1 MQDGSLSVDV
11 LGDLRVKRGGR
22 PVTIKRGIQ
31 SGLLL
36 FFVVHR
42 DQVVSVQ
49 LLRETFWKEKT
60 VDNVYA
66 GIRALRRALEPD
78 RHHDEFELLV
88 RESDGYKLLLTA
100 EDLDA
105 ARFEAMVSDAQGAL
119 EEDPSRARDAL
130 RQALNLWRGSPYREA
145 RRYEFADDEIRQLDA
160 LRDNAREALFD
171 AEIECGNAA
180 GVIAEIESF
189 YADPA
194 RTDLEPRTKLRAYAA
209 LAQPVKA
216 TAVYEEFCEQHA
228 QEPSDEFTELYV
240 ELVDKQS
247 AIRPQGPFG
256 ETAERSAL
264 AGYCERLEE
273 QLRHSDIRWVVGA
286 PQSGVTLHAAQL
298 FTPLY
303 VDSGPAQVAAD
314 VGPLSLEALADR
326 SDRIVLVGS
335 SGCGKSTFLEH
346 LARKAVNGEGP
357 IPIVVR
363 CRDLAGGVWAGEAK
377 PDWRSLCAEIE
388 KKLAYESLGL
398 GIEQLERLAGE
409 GRVIWL
415 IDALNEIPKADERA
429 KLADMLW
436 SAVCQWPSCK
446 WVVTVSP
453 TVAAESL
460 PLGFEV
466 AEVAHWDANQMRAF
480 LRSLVGLSFP
490 AMEQSELEA
499 RAEEILD
506 RVLDHPD
513 PTMRR
518 LGGTPLFLT
527 AMAVLDLAGKPPAE
541 SRADLLESI
550 TSLLMEDRMAMLQES
565 LGGSS
570 RVDEVLRTLAYEM
583 VSGEGGIAAR
593 IGLLAAAQAVEHL
606 FPGGSDAALKFVT
619 EASAVGGL
627 LAPRGVGDVG
637 FSQDLFRDYLAAK
650 HLAGKTDGVGDDGW
664 WGAIRQRLD
673 DPAWRDVLSFIPARL
688 LHLGRERVDLFFER
702 FGESS
707 RKTSFE
713 TRTRRVALGGQILR
727 DLRPL
732 GYTSASHIPAWHDA
746 VTGVHELFEEGSD
759 RPNIETKFEAAVAY
773 GREGDRRLEDLDAGW
788 AWLPGGTCT
797 LGSQAADPSSPGF
810 DRDAAPWEAPV
821 REVSLEQFAIRK
833 FPITVLEYEKF
844 FRDGGYESLA
854 AELWPSEGWSWK
866 TAHAVSE
873 PLDWEEQLAIPN
885 APMTGVSWFEA
896 MAFTAWFSER
906 ESSFDLRCRLPSEA
920 QWEFA
925 AKRGVPEGQQFPW
938 GDRMTRGSAAE
949 ANWAGC
955 FLRQKSPVGMF
966 PRSTTPDD
974 IADLFGNVE
983 EWCRDS
989 WDSAAPPE
997 WRSDS
1002 DSGLDYRVVRGGS
1015 TIRFSRLCRPSYRS
1029 RILAHHRYHTVGF
1042 RPVLERV
1049 VG

>member
-1 MQDGSLSVDV
+1 MQGGPLVIDV
-11 LGDLRVKRGGR
+11 LGDLRVRRGGR
-22 PVTIKRGIQ
+22 PIPITRGLQ

-42 DQVVSVQ
+42 NQVLSVPK
-49 LLRETFWKEKT
+49 LHETFWEQKT
-60 VDNVYA
+60 VGNVHS
-66 GIRALRRALEPD
+66 GVRALRRVLEPD
-78 RHHDEFELLV
+78 RRRDEFELLV
-88 RESDGYKLLLTA
+88 SKSDGYEFVLAA
-100 EDLDA
+100 ENLDA
-105 ARFEAMVSDAQGAL
+105 ARFETLVDGARETL
-119 EEDPSRARDAL
+119 GEDPNAARDAL
-130 RQALNLWRGSPYREA
+130 RQALGLWRGSPYREA
-145 RRYEFADDEIRQLDA
+145 RQYEFADEGVRQLEA
-160 LRDNAREALFD
+160 LRDTAKEALFD
-171 AEIECGNAA
+171 AEIDCGNAA
-180 GVIAEIESF
+180 GVVAEIESF
-189 YADPA
+189 YAGPN
-194 RTDLEPRTKLRAYAA
+194 RTDLEPRAKLRAYAA
-209 LAQPVKA
+209 LGQPVKA
-216 TAVYEEFCEQHA
+216 TAVYEEFCKQHA

-240 ELVDKQS
+240 ELVDKQP
-247 AIRPQGPFG
+247 AIRPQATFS
-256 ETAERSAL
+256 ETAELSAL
-264 AGYCERLEE
+264 AGYCERIEE

-286 PQSGVTLHAAQL
+286 PQGGVTLHAAQL

-303 VDSGPAQVAAD
+303 VDPGPAQVATD
-314 VGPLSLEALADR
+314 VGPLSLEVLVER
-326 SDRIVLVGS
+326 SDRLVLVGS

-357 IPIVVR
+357 IPVVVR
-363 CRDLAGGVWAGEAK
+363 CRDLAGGAWTREAK
-377 PDWRSLCAEIE
+377 PDWRSLRAEIE

-398 GIEQLERLAGE
+398 EIEQLERLAEE

-429 KLADMLW
+429 KLANMLW
-436 SAVCQWPSCK
+436 SAARQWPSCK
-446 WVVTVSP
+446 WVATISP

-466 AEVAHWDANQMRAF
+466 AEVAHWDVSQMRAF

-490 AMEQSELEA
+490 AMEQSEVEA

-550 TSLLMEDRMAMLQES
+550 TSLLMEDRMATLQES

-583 VSGEGGIAAR
+583 VSGEGDIAAR
-593 IGLLAAAQAVEHL
+593 VGLLAAAQAVEHL
-606 FPGGSDAALKFVT
+606 FPVDSDAALKFVT

-673 DPAWRDVLSFIPARL
+673 DPAWRDVLSFVPARL

-746 VTGVHELFEEGSD
+746 VTGVRELFEEGSD
-759 RPNIETKFEAAVAY
+759 RPNIEIKFEAAVAY
-773 GREGDRRLEDLDAGW
+773 GREGDRRLEDLEAGW
-788 AWLPGGTCT
+788 IWLPGGTCT
-797 LGSQAADPSSPGF
+797 LGAQAADPSSPGF

-833 FPITVLEYEKF
+833 FPITVFEYEKF

-854 AELWPSEGWSWK
+854 AELWTSEGWSWK
-866 TAHAVSE
+866 TTHAVNE

-896 MAFTAWFSER
+896 MAFTAWLSEC
-906 ESSFDLRCRLPSEA
+906 ESSFGLRCRLPSEA

-925 AKRGVPEGQQFPW
+925 AKRRVPEGQQFPW

-966 PRSTTPDD
+966 PRSTTPDE

-989 WDSAAPPE
+989 WDSAAVPE
-997 WRSDS
+997 WRS

-1049 VG
+1049 MG